1 MLRIDKGIEQGTT
14 MNLSPY
20 LLSSG
25 KIRGKADRDPE
36 SAASRGL
43 KKSMDRRV
51 PAGKI
56 GVWKGLE
63 WGGFRD
69 PGKGWILANRGWRA
83 WAAGSGPA
91 IPGRTSSSAMMA

>member
-1 MLRIDKGIEQGTT
+1 

-25 KIRGKADRDPE
+25 KIRGKADRDPQ

-43 KKSMDRRV
+43 KKSMDRWA

-56 GVWKGLE
+56 GA

-69 PGKGWILANRGWRA
+69 PGKGWILANRGWRH
-83 WAAGSGPA
+83 GRQDQGPA
-91 IPGRTSSSAMMA
+91 IPGRTSSGAMMA